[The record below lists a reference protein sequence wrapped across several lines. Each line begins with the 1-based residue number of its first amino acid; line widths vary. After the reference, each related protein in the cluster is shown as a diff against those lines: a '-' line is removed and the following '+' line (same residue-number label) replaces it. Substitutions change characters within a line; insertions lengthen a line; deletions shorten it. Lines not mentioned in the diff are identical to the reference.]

1 MKTMEQPTIRLSDLR
16 TPLTILIVVGALLA
30 AALNWDALILNPLI
44 NLLLVLYQLLFK
56 DFALTIIVFTILVR
70 LLTFPL
76 TYQQQKAS
84 KKMTEFQQ
92 SDAWKKIQE
101 KHAGEREK
109 LAQEQMR
116 LMQEAGVNPLGGCL
130 PLLIQLPVLFGLYQA
145 LNQAMATSPLQLF
158 ELSRHLYPFLPNVA
172 GLIPLN
178 NKLLWIN
185 LGLPDPLFV
194 IPALAVLTTWIQS
207 RIMPTPPSADP
218 NAASMTQSMAFT
230 STLMVGMFS
239 MQVASGL
246 SLYWIVGN
254 IFGIVQQALTSKVEW
269 RNIFSLGLSA
279 PPPPPEP
286 TTKRK
291 KKKKRNE

>member
-1 MKTMEQPTIRLSDLR
+1 MWDL
-16 TPLTILIVVGALLA
+16 
-30 AALNWDALILNPLI
+30 LILNPLL
-44 NLLLVLYQLLFK
+44 NLLLVLYQLLFQN
-56 DFALTIIVFTILVR
+56 FALTIVVFTILVR

-92 SDAWKKIQE
+92 SEAWKKMQE
-101 KHAGEREK
+101 KYADDKQK
-109 LAQEQMR
+109 LQQEQMR

-130 PLLIQLPVLFGLYQA
+130 PLLIQFPVLIGLYQA

-158 ELSRHLYPFLPNVA
+158 EMSRHLYPFLPNVSA
-172 GLIPLN
+172 LIPLN
-178 NKLLWIN
+178 NHFLWIN
-185 LGLPDPLFV
+185 LGLPDTSFV
-194 IPALAVLTTWIQS
+194 IPALAVITTWIQS

-269 RNIFSLGLSA
+269 RNILSFGSTA
-279 PPPPPEP
+279 PAPEP
-286 TTKRK
+286 ETTGK
-291 KKKKRNE
+291 KKKKRNQ